1 MADAK
6 GVIASVDGRYALVR
20 MDDTGCGRCHEP
32 GGCGGVNIGK
42 MLCRTPA
49 EFRAENPG
57 GAVVGQHVSVVVP
70 DGAVRNGALLA
81 YGLPLL
87 LMLIGAFLGSVLSGD
102 LGAIVGA
109 VCGVAAS
116 LPVLRYAQARN
127 VTSAQ
132 FQPYIST
139 GRTAK

>member
-42 MLCRTPA
+42 MLCSTPA
-49 EFRAENPG
+49 EFRVANPG
-57 GAVVGQHVSVVVP
+57 GAVVGQNVSVVVP

-139 GRTAK
+139 GRTDK